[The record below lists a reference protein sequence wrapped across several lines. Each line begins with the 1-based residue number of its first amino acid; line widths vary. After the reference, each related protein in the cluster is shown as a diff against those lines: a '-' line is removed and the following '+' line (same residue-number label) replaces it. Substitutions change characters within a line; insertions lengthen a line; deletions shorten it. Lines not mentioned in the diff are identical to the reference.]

1 MRTFARASC
10 SQPIGNESLY
20 LPPPHEASLGREP
33 VSLVEGFFVG
43 RTSRTLHVRDLGLHS
58 AQDEDV
64 WRYAAEHGLTIVS
77 KDSDFRQRSFLF
89 GHPPKVVWIRLGNC
103 STADVEALL
112 RAHHENLITFDQDAQ
127 GSFLAL
133 G

>member
-1 MRTFARASC
+1 MSFLLDENLSPRLKAILSDV
-10 SQPIGNESLY
+10 
-20 LPPPHEASLGREP
+20 LPE
-33 VSLVEGFFVG
+33 
-43 RTSRTLHVRDLGLHS
+43 TIHVRDVGLHS

-103 STADVEALL
+103 STMDIEKILWANN
-112 RAHHENLITFDQDAQ
+112 ENLITFDEDGQA
-127 GSFLAL
+127 SFLAL